1 MRWLSVRRS
10 VTNRG
15 DEQGM
20 NTNSD
25 NATLPGSDIVVFS
38 IVRETACSECG
49 AELWKGSFLRME
61 NGKPLCMECA
71 DLDHLAYV
79 PRGDTALT
87 RRSRKYSTL
96 AAVVVRFSRTR
107 RRYERQGILV
117 EPGALERAEKEC
129 LSDEEQRRIARERA
143 AAARERQDQQYIRR
157 FAEAVR
163 SCFPGCPPAE
173 AEAIAAHAC
182 EKYSGRVGRSAAAK
196 EFDAEAI
203 ELAVKAHV
211 RHTHTDY
218 DRLLSQG
225 WERHDA
231 RSAVAR
237 RVTDVLEQWGSR

>member
-15 DEQGM
+15 DEQSM
-20 NTNSD
+20 KTNSD

-38 IVRETACSECG
+38 IVRETACSECS

-71 DLDHLAYV
+71 DMDHLVYV

-96 AAVVVRFSRTR
+96 SAVVVRFSRTR

-117 EPGALERAEKEC
+117 EPGALKRAEKEC

-143 AAARERQDQQYIRR
+143 SAARERQDQQYIRG
-157 FAEAVR
+157 FAEASDPVFQAAR
-163 SCFPGCPPAE
+163 RWRRKPLRPTRARN
-173 AEAIAAHAC
+173 IAA
-182 EKYSGRVGRSAAAK
+182 G
-196 EFDAEAI
+196 
-203 ELAVKAHV
+203 
-211 RHTHTDY
+211 
-218 DRLLSQG
+218 
-225 WERHDA
+225 
-231 RSAVAR
+231 SAVPPR
-237 RVTDVLEQWGSR
+237 RRNSMLKPSN